1 MVSQTEKKMKSDG
14 ILLAI
19 KALKEKLA
27 ELERR
32 QNEREENRG
41 FSEGG
46 ASVESSDKEGAEDAA
61 DITNQIAA
69 MTEELEGFEEQAA
82 EIAVQDDVVKA
93 ASEDSAPSENTD
105 SISPTSD
112 DLEAVAEQ
120 YRAWGI
126 DCEVGVSQKGDPAIV
141 VKNPGDFQGQ
151 NLLEMTSDNLDKMV
165 SDIGHPGNSPQATEI
180 KDMVKGQE
188 NSRGGATPSH

>member
-1 MVSQTEKKMKSDG
+1 MPSTEKKMKSDG
-14 ILLAI
+14 VSAAI

-32 QNEREENRG
+32 QNEREQNRG

-46 ASVESSDKEGAEDAA
+46 ASVKSSNKEGAEDAA
-61 DITNQIAA
+61 DIANQIAA
-69 MTEELEGFEEQAA
+69 MEEELEAFEEKAA
-82 EIAVQDDVVKA
+82 EIAGQDDVAEA

-105 SISPTSD
+105 TISPTVN

-120 YRAWGI
+120 YRSWGI
-126 DCEVGVSQKGDPAIV
+126 DCEVEGDAAIV

-151 NLLEMTSDNLDKMV
+151 NLLEMNSDSLDKMV
-165 SDIGHPGNSPQATEI
+165 NDIGHPGNSPQATEI
-180 KDMVKGQE
+180 KDMTKGQE
-188 NSRGGATPSH
+188 NSRGGATPPR